1 MADDTLNLKRK
12 QRGSSSSTSDNELR
26 SPEEKRARD
35 KPLNVELTS
44 TSGDQAPE
52 HVEVEMTHD
61 LGLKVDLILSRLDA
75 MNSKLESINAV
86 VVSLEQ
92 NLIKVQGRV
101 DRLEQDQAKSKD
113 AIKDMHDGLQALNTI
128 VEESKTAGDRVKNY
142 CDDKYKDL
150 QDKLL
155 YAEVY
160 QRREN
165 LRFYGIEEK
174 SGGKEDTHSV
184 LQKFFEQLLKIQP
197 EEVQEIE
204 FQRVHR
210 VGNKINEDGKP
221 RAIIARFLRYRDREF
236 IFSKTSL
243 LKDSQFG
250 ISADLP
256 KEIVKRRKEQ
266 SKKLI
271 EARKS
276 GKLAFFSRAEPDKL
290 YIDRVLVPL

>member
-1 MADDTLNLKRK
+1 MLW
-12 QRGSSSSTSDNELR
+12 
-26 SPEEKRARD
+26 
-35 KPLNVELTS
+35 
-44 TSGDQAPE
+44 
-52 HVEVEMTHD
+52 
-61 LGLKVDLILSRLDA
+61 
-75 MNSKLESINAV
+75 

-92 NLIKVQGRV
+92 KLNKVQGRV
-101 DRLEQDQAKSKD
+101 EMLEQDQAKSKD
-113 AIKDMHDGLQALNTI
+113 AIKDMHDGLLPMNTM
-128 VEESKTAGDRVKNY
+128 VEESKTDSDRVKNY
-142 CDDKYKDL
+142 CDDRCKDL

-165 LRFYGIEEK
+165 LRFFGIGEK

-184 LQKFFEQLLKIQP
+184 LQEFFVRVLEMQP
-197 EEVQEIE
+197 EEVLKIE

-210 VGNKINEDGKP
+210 VGKTNVDGKP
-221 RAIIARFLRYRDREF
+221 RAIIARFLRYQDREF

-266 SKKLI
+266 VKKLI
-271 EARKS
+271 EARRS